1 MTPSS
6 GGSPVCCSSVF
17 NGWKENQVRR
27 VVNFTASLLISLVAL
42 LPSITYSHA
51 RELIAVIK
59 AREAEPYEVALK
71 SLRRTLK
78 EKGIDAQIE
87 EFFVGDDAQ
96 GKDDRVVEIRKKNPQ
111 LIVTLGSAA
120 TERVAKVVKDT
131 PVLFCMALN
140 PMASGFI
147 RSMSASGNNL
157 AGASLDIP
165 PQLQFEAIRSLV
177 PNTKK
182 IGVIYN
188 PQETETVIQQARK
201 AAKEMGL
208 ELVAVPISSGDKV
221 PDALRTLDKS
231 VDALWSVADGTT
243 FTPASAEFIFL
254 HTLRN
259 KLPFMGLSPAFVKA
273 GALLALAIDYQE
285 VGAQCG
291 GLATKILSGENP
303 ASLPITT
310 PQRLVL
316 YVNLK
321 TAETIGLK
329 IPSERVKGAV
339 VLK

>member
-1 MTPSS
+1 VIASN
-6 GGSPVCCSSVF
+6 GASPACCSSVF
-17 NGWKENQVRR
+17 NVPNENWIRR
-27 VVNFTASLLISLVAL
+27 VVNFAVSLFVSLVTL
-42 LPSITYSHA
+42 LPSVTYSQA

-78 EKGIDAQIE
+78 EKGVDAQIE
-87 EFFVGDDAQ
+87 EFFLGDEAQ
-96 GKDDRVVEIRKKNPQ
+96 GKDERVTEIRRKNPQ

-120 TERVAKVVKDT
+120 TERVAKLVKDT

-140 PMASGFI
+140 PMASGFV
-147 RSMSASGNNL
+147 RSMSTSGNNL
-157 AGASLDIP
+157 AGASLDIS
-165 PQLQFEAIRSLV
+165 PQVQFEAIRSLI
-177 PNTKK
+177 PNAKK

-188 PQETETVIQQARK
+188 PQETEGVIQQARR

-221 PDALRTLDKS
+221 PDALRALDKS

-243 FTPASAEFIFL
+243 FTSASAEFIFL

-291 GLATKILSGENP
+291 GLATKLLSGESP

-310 PQRLVL
+310 PQKLVL

-329 IPSERVKGAV
+329 IPPERLKGVV